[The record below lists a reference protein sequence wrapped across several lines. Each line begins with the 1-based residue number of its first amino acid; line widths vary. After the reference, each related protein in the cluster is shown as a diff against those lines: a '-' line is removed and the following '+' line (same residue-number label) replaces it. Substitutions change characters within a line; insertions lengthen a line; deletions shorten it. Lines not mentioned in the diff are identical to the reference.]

1 MDQAELELQ
10 LKVWK
15 DLAISKQILMSAAT
29 DALGLDPD
37 CTPEKLK
44 EALEKTIKQGINAD
58 IIVSEA
64 REKANQAEAV
74 MEKKMAAN
82 NKALVAAEAIKAGA
96 IVSQQNSEQN
106 MAVERAAHIQ
116 EMKKIKSQI
125 SEKENALK
133 AVKKALGDSP
143 ENVVKKLKTL
153 KKQKDDE
160 ANTRKLVEA
169 SVTTLRKEK
178 RKLEQS
184 IVDMK
189 AALENGKKLAEQ
201 YRELHTK
208 ASEEMSD
215 IAAMDEQLLESIEK
229 AAEEAD
235 KLSVSK

>member
-1 MDQAELELQ
+1 VDQAELELQ

-44 EALEKTIKQGINAD
+44 EALDKTIKQGINAD
-58 IIVSEA
+58 AIVSEA
-64 REKANQAEAV
+64 REKANQAEAI

-82 NKALVAAEAIKAGA
+82 DKALLAAEAIKNGA
-96 IVSQQNSEQN
+96 QAAQKKSEQD

-116 EMKKIKSQI
+116 EMKKIKAQI
-125 SEKENALK
+125 SEKENSLK
-133 AVKKALGDSP
+133 AIKKALGDTP

-160 ANTRKLVEA
+160 ATTRKLVEA

-184 IVDMK
+184 VADMK

-201 YRELHTK
+201 YRELHAK

-215 IAAMDEQLLESIEK
+215 IAAMDESLLEGIEK
-229 AAEEAD
+229 AAEAAD
-235 KLSVSK
+235 KILSAA

>member
-44 EALEKTIKQGINAD
+44 EALDKTIKQGINAD

-82 NKALVAAEAIKAGA
+82 DKALAAAEAIKAGA
-96 IVSQQNSEQN
+96 MASQQKSEQD

-116 EMKKIKSQI
+116 EMKKIKAQI
-125 SEKENALK
+125 SDKESALK

-143 ENVVKKLKTL
+143 ENVLKKLKTL

-160 ANTRKLVEA
+160 AATRKLVEA

-184 IVDMK
+184 VTEMK
-189 AALENGKKLAEQ
+189 DALENGKKLAEQ
-201 YRELHTK
+201 YRELHAK

-215 IAAMDEQLLESIEK
+215 IAAMDESLLESIEK
-229 AAEEAD
+229 AVEAAE
-235 KLSVSK
+235 KILSAA

>member
-1 MDQAELELQ
+1 VDQAELELQ

-44 EALEKTIKQGINAD
+44 EALDKTIKQGINAD
-58 IIVSEA
+58 VIVS
-64 REKANQAEAV
+64 KAQEQANLAIAV

-82 NKALVAAEAIKAGA
+82 DKALAAAEAIKTGA
-96 IVSQQNSEQN
+96 MASQQNSEQN

-116 EMKKIKSQI
+116 EMKKIKAQI
-125 SEKENALK
+125 AEKESALK
-133 AVKKALGDSP
+133 AVKKALGDTP
-143 ENVVKKLKTL
+143 ENVIKKLKTL

-160 ANTRKLVEA
+160 ANNRKLVEA

-178 RKLEQS
+178 RTLEQS
-184 IVDMK
+184 VAEMK
-189 AALENGKKLAEQ
+189 DALENGKKLAEQ
-201 YRELHTK
+201 YRELHAK

-215 IAAMDEQLLESIEK
+215 VAALDESLLESIEK
-229 AAEEAD
+229 AVKEVE
-235 KLSVSK
+235 KILSAA

>member
-44 EALEKTIKQGINAD
+44 EALDKTIKQGINAD
-58 IIVSEA
+58 VIVS
-64 REKANQAEAV
+64 KAQEQANLAVAV

-82 NKALVAAEAIKAGA
+82 DKALAAAEAIKTGA
-96 IVSQQNSEQN
+96 KASQQNSEQN

-116 EMKKIKSQI
+116 EMKKIKAQI
-125 SEKENALK
+125 AEKESALK
-133 AVKKALGDSP
+133 AVKKALGDTP
-143 ENVVKKLKTL
+143 ENVIKKLKTL

-160 ANTRKLVEA
+160 ANNRKLVEA

-178 RKLEQS
+178 RALEQS
-184 IVDMK
+184 VAEMK
-189 AALENGKKLAEQ
+189 DALENGKKLAEQ
-201 YRELHTK
+201 YRELHEK

-215 IAAMDEQLLESIEK
+215 VAAMDESLLEGIEK
-229 AAEEAD
+229 AVEAAE
-235 KLSVSK
+235 KILSAA

>member
-44 EALEKTIKQGINAD
+44 EALDKTIKQGINAD
-58 IIVSEA
+58 VIVS
-64 REKANQAEAV
+64 KAQEQANLAIAV

-82 NKALVAAEAIKAGA
+82 DKALAAAEAIKTGA
-96 IVSQQNSEQN
+96 MASQQNSEQN

-116 EMKKIKSQI
+116 EMKKIKAQI
-125 SEKENALK
+125 AEKESALK
-133 AVKKALGDSP
+133 AVKKALGDTP
-143 ENVVKKLKTL
+143 ENVIKKLKTL

-160 ANTRKLVEA
+160 ANNRKLVEA

-178 RKLEQS
+178 RTLEQS
-184 IVDMK
+184 VAEMK
-189 AALENGKKLAEQ
+189 DALENGKKLAEQ
-201 YRELHTK
+201 YRELHAK

-215 IAAMDEQLLESIEK
+215 VAALDESLLESIEK
-229 AAEEAD
+229 AVKEVE
-235 KLSVSK
+235 KILSAA

>member
-44 EALEKTIKQGINAD
+44 EALDKTIKQGINAD
-58 IIVSEA
+58 VIVSEA

-82 NKALVAAEAIKAGA
+82 DKALAAAEAIKTGTIA
-96 IVSQQNSEQN
+96 SQQKSEQD

-116 EMKKIKSQI
+116 EMKKIKAQI
-125 SEKENALK
+125 ADKESSLK
-133 AVKKALGDSP
+133 AVKKALGDTP

-160 ANTRKLVEA
+160 ATTRKQVEG

-184 IVDMK
+184 VADMK
-189 AALENGKKLAEQ
+189 SALEGSKKLVEQ
-201 YRELHTK
+201 FRELHEK
-208 ASEEMSD
+208 ATSAEISELVPL
-215 IAAMDEQLLESIEK
+215 DETLLEGIEK
-229 AAEEAD
+229 AAEATE
-235 KLSVSK
+235 K

>member
-44 EALEKTIKQGINAD
+44 EALDKTIKQGINAD

-64 REKANQAEAV
+64 REKANQAEAI

-82 NKALVAAEAIKAGA
+82 DKALAAAEANKKGA
-96 IVSQQNSEQN
+96 QVAQQNSEQN

-116 EMKKIKSQI
+116 EMKKIKVQI
-125 SEKENALK
+125 SETENALK
-133 AVKKALGDSP
+133 AVKKALGDTP

-160 ANTRKLVEA
+160 ATTRKLVEA

-184 IVDMK
+184 VADMK
-189 AALENGKKLAEQ
+189 VALENGKKLAEQ
-201 YRELHTK
+201 YRELHAK
-208 ASEEMSD
+208 ASEELSE
-215 IAAMDEQLLESIEK
+215 IAAMDESLLESIEK
-229 AAEEAD
+229 AAEAAD
-235 KLSVSK
+235 KILSAA